1 VTLHMQGR
9 QNVVGRDIIELESCL
24 DAIVRHFTLH
34 WLEATAGDHPLQKLW
49 NRTDALATNQ
59 LIIFGDSLLV
69 MEHINEQFVRKN
81 VEIIRSNT
89 SVNNRKGAFF
99 EVIGL
104 RLLHKPPSQ
113 QVTPA
118 AGHNPGYDG
127 SVAFNGLRLD
137 LSLKNYG
144 TSAHEG
150 HVTLKAREIED
161 KFVSILRANQLT
173 GLELRAVAKGYP
185 TDNDWG
191 RLRNNLPELLSQ
203 ERKPG
208 EMAQDGFWSVVFHPI
223 SADFHPLSKN
233 NPSYVV
239 TLLIPQ
245 HVNEKQNLISKL
257 STAYANADKH
267 AVGVGDPNVCRA
279 LMIHLPPMADMTAC
293 KQWAAE
299 YLSET
304 PNGLVD
310 LVIFY
315 QPAVISGEGQNVIM
329 HSLELVPTP
338 NYSVWLRQGEGR
350 MHPLCFNLPVG
361 VGGPASQTILTN
373 DAGGQLQT
381 TGIWYP
387 YQSGEIWTVYESI
400 NGVANMMLSNP
411 APGVLRH
418 GTVRT
423 EGSGE
428 IELRGI
434 FPPDNRLLI
443 FQ

>member
-1 VTLHMQGR
+1 MQGR
-9 QNVVGRDIIELESCL
+9 QNVVERNVTELEACL
-24 DAIVRHFTLH
+24 DAIVRHFALE
-34 WLEATAGDHPLQKLW
+34 WLQEKEGNHPLQKLW

-69 MEHINEQFVRKN
+69 MEIINEKFVRTH
-81 VEIIRSNT
+81 VDIIRSE
-89 SVNNRKGAFF
+89 SSINNRKGSFF
-99 EVIGL
+99 EIIGL
-104 RLLHKPPSQ
+104 RLLHIPPSQ
-113 QVTPA
+113 QVVPA
-118 AGHNPGYDG
+118 VGQNPGYDG
-127 SVAFNGLRLD
+127 YVEFNGLRLD

-144 TSAHEG
+144 TSAHEA
-150 HVTLKAREIED
+150 HATLKARAIED
-161 KFVSILRANQLT
+161 EFVSFLRAKQLT

-185 TDNDWG
+185 TDDDWD
-191 RLRNNLPELLSQ
+191 RLQKSLPELLSH
-203 ERKPG
+203 ERKSG
-208 EMAQDGFWSVVFHPI
+208 DMAQDGFWGVFLRQI
-223 SADFHPLSKN
+223 SADFHPLSLQN
-233 NPSYVV
+233 LSYVV

-267 AVGVGDPNVCRA
+267 AVGVGDPKVCRA
-279 LMIHLPPMADMTAC
+279 LMIHLPPMADITAC
-293 KQWAAE
+293 KKWAGE

-338 NYSVWLRQGEGR
+338 NYSAWLRRGEGKMR
-350 MHPLCFNLPVG
+350 PPGFYLPVG
-361 VGGPASQTILTN
+361 VGGPASQTILKN
-373 DAGGQLQT
+373 DAGGELHT
-381 TGIWYP
+381 TGVWYP
-387 YQSGEIWTVYESI
+387 YQSGEIWTLYEST
-400 NGVANMMLSNP
+400 NGVANLMLSNP

-423 EGSGE
+423 DGSE

-434 FPPDNRLLI
+434 FPPDNQLLI